1 MVTEGYSLISER
13 MLMMIKKAIAFLLIT
28 FGLLGAFPAIS
39 YGQYTGVI
47 SVDNVTAEPGT
58 QVAVPVRLSANNRA
72 ISSIIIPM
80 KFDGRYLTYD
90 SVSFVGSIN
99 APNFIK
105 TASTDL
111 TGFRISYFVSGVGAV
126 PTITA
131 SEAVLA
137 TIYFS
142 VAANAPATI
151 AVIDS
156 TLNITSLGENTELFD
171 GVNASDPVGDSLG
184 VLYPDFQPG
193 AVDIQLVTAVDDE
206 KDSNLPAKFALGQN
220 YPNPFNPST
229 IIEFSL
235 PKAGHV
241 KLEVFNILGQIV
253 NTLIDQN
260 MVAGVHRIEY
270 DGSRLPSGIYFYRL
284 IHAEGT
290 QTRKM
295 VLVK

>member
-1 MVTEGYSLISER
+1 LLVSER
-13 MLMMIKKAIAFLLIT
+13 MKMMIKKAIVFLLIA
-28 FGLLGAFPAIS
+28 FVLLGAFPAIS
-39 YGQYTGVI
+39 YGQYTGVV
-47 SVDNVTAEPGT
+47 SVDNVIAEPGT
-58 QVAVPVRLSANNRA
+58 QVAVPVRLSANNKA
-72 ISSIIIPM
+72 ISSIIIPL

-99 APNFIK
+99 APNFAK
-105 TASTDL
+105 SAYTDL
-111 TGFRISYFVSGVGAV
+111 TGFRVLYSWSGVGGI

-131 SEAVLA
+131 SEGVLG
-137 TIYFS
+137 TIYFT
-142 VAANAPATI
+142 VDANAPATI

-156 TLNITSLGENTELFD
+156 TLNTTNVGMNTIKWD
-171 GVNASDPVGDSLG
+171 GVNATDPIGDSAGFLK
-184 VLYPDFQPG
+184 PDFQPG

-229 IIEFSL
+229 VIEFSL
-235 PKAGHV
+235 PKASHV
-241 KLEVFNILGQIV
+241 KLEVYNILGQSV
-253 NTLIDQN
+253 NTLIDEN